1 MLDNVIILSVL
12 SIVFFLTT
20 LTFVF
25 ISIHFRKELVKNIKM
40 NKNYRDKISILEKQ
54 TTGKDVLDSLNSM
67 IDEFLKPT
75 YDLTIEETYMDLKLD
90 NPLVST
96 RNITISEQ
104 RKNVILEDVFEK
116 FMNYLSDDFKN
127 KLSLIYKKDEIE
139 NIVLDIMYY
148 KLTVYIKER
157 NKLQK
162 NS

>member
-12 SIVFFLTT
+12 SIAFFLTT
-20 LTFVF
+20 LTFIF
-25 ISIHFRKELVKNIKM
+25 LTIHFRKELVKNIKM
-40 NKNYRDKISILEKQ
+40 NKNYRDKIAILEKQ

-127 KLSLIYKKDEIE
+127 KLSLIYKEDEIE

-157 NKLQK
+157 NELQK

>member
-25 ISIHFRKELVKNIKM
+25 ISIHFRKELIKNVKM
-40 NKNYRDKISILEKQ
+40 NKNYRDKIAILEKQ
-54 TTGKDVLDSLNSM
+54 STGKDVLDSLNSM
-67 IDEFLKPT
+67 IDDFLKPT

-90 NPLVST
+90 NPLVSN

-127 KLSLIYKKDEIE
+127 KLSLIYKEDEIE

-157 NKLQK
+157 NELQK

>member
-75 YDLTIEETYMDLKLD
+75 YELTIEETYMDLKLD

-127 KLSLIYKKDEIE
+127 KLSLIYKEDEIE

-157 NKLQK
+157 NELQK

>member
-1 MLDNVIILSVL
+1 MLDNVIILSAL
-12 SIVFFLTT
+12 SIAFFLTT
-20 LTFVF
+20 LTFIF
-25 ISIHFRKELVKNIKM
+25 LTIHFRKELVKNVKM
-40 NKNYRDKISILEKQ
+40 NKNYRDKIAILEKQ

-90 NPLVST
+90 NPLVSN

-127 KLSLIYKKDEIE
+127 KLSLIYKEDEIE
-139 NIVLDIMYY
+139 NMVLDIMYY

-157 NKLQK
+157 NELQK

>member
-12 SIVFFLTT
+12 SIAFFLTT
-20 LTFVF
+20 LTFIF
-25 ISIHFRKELVKNIKM
+25 LTIHFRKELVKNIKM
-40 NKNYRDKISILEKQ
+40 NKNYRDKIAILEKQ

-67 IDEFLKPT
+67 IDDFLKPT

-90 NPLVST
+90 NPLVSN

-127 KLSLIYKKDEIE
+127 KLSLIYKEDEIE
-139 NIVLDIMYY
+139 NMVLDIMYY

-157 NKLQK
+157 NELQK